1 MSEMVLS
8 TGAQSAGEG
17 VLITGQ
23 SGARHMYDQMMNS
36 PSAMTAMV
44 QLSDY
49 FQKSQIMGVKTPG
62 DAMVLATTCVAD
74 GMTPI
79 EFVRT
84 NHIIQGKPCRKAE
97 FMLAEFMRMGGKVK
111 WVQTDNKIA
120 KAVFMFEGNETT
132 DSFTIEDAARMVGS
146 DKLNHKESNWYKDPA
161 AMLRW
166 RLVTRVLRYVCPAA
180 TGGFYL
186 TDEVEA
192 IAPDPAVSAA
202 QFAARQAELQR
213 LAQEPPAVVPAAT
226 QVQEPETVDVTP
238 EPAEVVATEPVA
250 EPVAEPAPVA
260 KVTNDVLQAIVA
272 LAAKLGKSVAECAS
286 EICEAA
292 GVKNP
297 ADMTAE
303 QGAKLLARYQS
314 HVDALAS

>member
-17 VLITGQ
+17 ALITGQ
-23 SGARHMYDQMMNS
+23 SGARQMYAAMMNS
-36 PSAMTAMV
+36 PTAMESLV
-44 QLSDY
+44 RLADF
-49 FQKSQIMGVKTPG
+49 FQKSQIMGVNSPG

-111 WVQTDNKIA
+111 WLQTDAKVA
-120 KAVFMFEGNETT
+120 KAAFEFDGNETI
-132 DSFTIEDAARMVGS
+132 DSFTIDDAAKMVGA
-146 DKLNHKESNWYKDPA
+146 DKLAKKDSNWYKDPA

-202 QFAARQAELQR
+202 QLAERQAELQR
-213 LAQEPPAVVPAAT
+213 LANEPPAVVPATT
-226 QVQEPETVDVTP
+226 QIEEPATVDVTP
-238 EPAEVVATEPVA
+238 EPAEVVVTP

-292 GVKNP
+292 GVSNP
-297 ADMTAE
+297 SDMTAE

-314 HVDALAS
+314 HVDAMAS

>member
-1 MSEMVLS
+1 MSETALA
-8 TGAQSAGEG
+8 TGAHHAGEG
-17 VLITGQ
+17 VLTTGQ
-23 SGARHMYDQMMNS
+23 SGARQMYAAMMSS
-36 PSAMTAMV
+36 PNAMASLV
-44 QLSDY
+44 QLADY

-111 WVQTDNKIA
+111 WLQTDSKVA
-120 KAVFMFEGNETT
+120 KAAFAFEGNETV
-132 DSFTIEDAARMVGS
+132 DSFTIEDAVRMVGS
-146 DKLNHKESNWYKDPA
+146 DKLNNKESNWYKDGA

-166 RLVTRVLRYVCPAA
+166 RLITRVLRYVCPAA

-186 TDEVEA
+186 TDEIEA

-202 QFAARQAELQR
+202 QLADRQAELKR
-213 LAQEPPAVVPAAT
+213 LAEEAPAVVVNESP
-226 QVQEPETVDVTP
+226 VVDVTP
-238 EPAEVVATEPVA
+238 EPAADVVVEVEAEVVPAEEPMVA
-250 EPVAEPAPVA
+250 SRVSNE
-260 KVTNDVLQAIVA
+260 VLQKIVA

-292 GVKNP
+292 NVSNP
-297 ADMTAE
+297 TDMTAE
-303 QGAKLLARYQS
+303 QGTKLLARYQA
-314 HVDALAS
+314 HVDAMTA